1 MAQISN
7 YELDRSKEIVDL
19 GNDILNESIFR
30 GMTER
35 RMYAIQKRIA
45 KLRDESGFYT
55 EEASDILD
63 ELEEKGF
70 FSFWQWNFLIP
81 AYLA

>member
-1 MAQISN
+1 
-7 YELDRSKEIVDL
+7 
-19 GNDILNESIFR
+19 
-30 GMTER
+30 
-35 RMYAIQKRIA
+35 MYAIQKRIA

-70 FSFWQWNFLIP
+70 FSF
-81 AYLA
+81 

>member
-1 MAQISN
+1 MARMTIN
-7 YELDRSKEIVDL
+7 ELNRSREIVNL
-19 GNDILNESIFR
+19 GSDILDEEIFEE
-30 GMTER
+30 MTER

-70 FSFWQWNFLIP
+70 FSF
-81 AYLA
+81 

>member
-1 MAQISN
+1 MARMSN

-19 GNDILNESIFR
+19 GNDILNEEIFE

-55 EEASDILD
+55 QEASDILD

-70 FSFWQWNFLIP
+70 FSFW
-81 AYLA
+81 